1 MSMISTGFETTNLAI
16 KEPQTNVLDGMASG
30 IGLVKAPDLF
40 S

>member
-1 MSMISTGFETTNLAI
+1 MISTGFEPTNLAI
-16 KEPQTNVLDGMASG
+16 KEPQTNFLDGMTTG